1 MPAGLM
7 KLLKMNK
14 FDYNEHCRS
23 VKLFWCATPG
33 YITVNANN
41 VEHNSVVKEHRMGS
55 FLTVPS
61 FVEVIVLDIRIHYNP
76 L

>member
-1 MPAGLM
+1 M
-7 KLLKMNK
+7 KLLKINT

-23 VKLFWCATPG
+23 VKVFWFATPG

-41 VEHNSVVKEHRMGS
+41 VEHNSVVKKHRMGS
-55 FLTVPS
+55 FLTDPS